1 MDATVETA
9 LLAGAFALFAGGQ
22 VTLWWRAG
30 RTDPQATSLAVLT
43 QGSALLVL
51 ALYFRDAGL
60 LVFAA
65 ALGALATASLAGLAS
80 AAVTTSRQARAHGT
94 SWWAAH
100 RMGLRRTLVAAE
112 AVAAL
117 VALVLVVSWSY
128 DTAGRDYRRNA
139 SQTLCMLLDG
149 AC

>member
-1 MDATVETA
+1 MDATVESA
-9 LLAGAFALFAGGQ
+9 LLAGAFVLFAGGQ

-51 ALYFRDAGL
+51 TLWFRNAGL
-60 LVFAA
+60 HVFAA
-65 ALGALATASLAGLAS
+65 ALAVLTAASLAGLAS
-80 AAVTTSRQARAHGT
+80 AAVTISRHARTHGT

-100 RMGLRRTLVAAE
+100 RMGLRRTLVAVE
-112 AVAAL
+112 ALVAV

-128 DTAGRDYRRNA
+128 DTAGRDFRSNA
-139 SQTLCMLLDG
+139 DDTLCRLLDD

>member
-51 ALYFRDAGL
+51 TLYFRSAGL
-60 LVFAA
+60 HVFAT
-65 ALGALATASLAGLAS
+65 ALGVLAAASLAGLVS
-80 AAVTTSRQARAHGT
+80 AAVATSRHARTHGT

-100 RMGLRRTLVAAE
+100 RMGLRRTLVAVE
-112 AVAAL
+112 ALAAV

-128 DTAGRDYRRNA
+128 DTAGRDFRSNA
-139 SQTLCMLLDG
+139 NETLCRLLDG